1 MSIINQAIENLED
14 HRVELEKPR
23 KVQSHSQVN
32 SRSELSSTFGMQE
45 GLEAASYN
53 TLNNRIHVYKP
64 LAANRAVQELDED
77 EMKQVDEA
85 LKGANLE
92 LS

>member
-1 MSIINQAIENLED
+1 MSIVDQAIENLED
-14 HRVELEKPR
+14 HDVEVEKPR
-23 KVQSHSQVN
+23 KVESHSQVN
-32 SRSELSSTFGMQE
+32 SRSEVSSMFGMRE

-53 TLNNRIHVYKP
+53 SLNDRMDVYKP